1 MAANSS
7 DTRNS
12 TLVPS
17 TAAKTTFLVIF
28 LLVGLFGNLLLTITI
43 GSNRK
48 HRSIVINIITIN
60 LAITNLLNCFLN
72 FSFAIGYT
80 VSPSLDLD
88 TSLCRVNSFFMNIV
102 TIETPLTLTVFS
114 LDRFIYSIV
123 PEKYVS
129 LQNIPRTIF
138 MIIYTW
144 LQSVAFSFPFIAGL
158 ISVEIYIYLSVCLQA
173 EDINSQF
180 LAFNVL
186 LCYILPLCAMIFFF
200 VFILKAACSQRDHIH
215 TIMTQHQYSKD
226 TDSDRNLYL
235 TEVSAT
241 KTVGVLCLAWLICE
255 MPFLSAFIAR
265 LTFKNIYYSPYA
277 NVTLLWLKFSYVMA
291 LPLTVFMFNK
301 DIWQTF
307 KDMMFCKKRNSV
319 DDATNKEYSPDSSK
333 DSLSDKLK
341 LKVKL
346 SDEIKVFKEEQVKE
360 NGVRN
365 TGFQVPVFFATSHGV
380 HMHTMDDDES
390 LSDSDDVYDN
400 PKVMKCDVLGSQEFL
415 NQCDTSDY
423 DSSNE
428 LDPFSVSHP
437 ITSKS
442 VKDADD
448 TLQRRSS
455 SHPEVRMKST
465 DHAQTTVTPSSAADS
480 GLDISTN
487 KTGIAFLTTDT
498 SKHMLDTHNEISEL
512 SQSSSA
518 SKNGLSIPGEIKE
531 SFSKVV
537 LDSTPIQND
546 NETMLCSNSYTSD
559 LESTITSISDSH
571 SSKKKRKKKD
581 KFSKSNTSEVS
592 HTSSYMLSIKPPTR
606 LQPLPNS
613 PNHPKLEGGTLSNKL
628 SLDILSAQQ
637 LCDTS
642 VLTPSA
648 CHLVSDDLVNYV
660 QSS

>member
-1 MAANSS
+1 
-7 DTRNS
+7 
-12 TLVPS
+12 
-17 TAAKTTFLVIF
+17 
-28 LLVGLFGNLLLTITI
+28 
-43 GSNRK
+43 
-48 HRSIVINIITIN
+48 
-60 LAITNLLNCFLN
+60 
-72 FSFAIGYT
+72 
-80 VSPSLDLD
+80 
-88 TSLCRVNSFFMNIV
+88 
-102 TIETPLTLTVFS
+102 
-114 LDRFIYSIV
+114 
-123 PEKYVS
+123 
-129 LQNIPRTIF
+129 
-138 MIIYTW
+138 
-144 LQSVAFSFPFIAGL
+144 
-158 ISVEIYIYLSVCLQA
+158 
-173 EDINSQF
+173 
-180 LAFNVL
+180 
-186 LCYILPLCAMIFFF
+186 
-200 VFILKAACSQRDHIH
+200 
-215 TIMTQHQYSKD
+215 MTQHQYSKD

-465 DHAQTTVTPSSAADS
+465 DHAQTTVTTSSAADS

-642 VLTPSA
+642 VLTPILLNEMNCGSVREDRSVWYWSNHETLFFLSFIFLWA
-648 CHLVSDDLVNYV
+648 LMYC
-660 QSS
+660 